1 MEVIIKKK
9 NGFCSVE
16 RYLGTDAKV
25 IIPAF
30 YEGTVVTEIS
40 GAAFALNPNIEIL
53 VIPGT
58 ITRIGEGAFHG
69 CKKLRYC
76 GLDFN
81 GNIPP
86 LQSVLPIKLK
96 EISPLCFAQ
105 TSLTG
110 IRYDGE
116 NLTIGDYAFAECHL
130 LENITLERCK
140 NLMLGNGVF
149 MDSGLRTADTPHLKL
164 TDYPE
169 SCFRNSP
176 LGGEMKPDSD
186 HQMGNSEATE
196 SEIES
201 EIRDLLNQIVG
212 GEPEEAFFSTIQLED
227 VLGIPMGQD
236 LFLLEAHKQQG
247 RIMEAPVF
255 RGVFQRISGAL
266 VFCGEAS
273 EDMPAVNLCLTG
285 DKSRGIPEKL
295 ANYLARKHQKVVL
308 TGCWE
313 KTVFHVRKILPAN
326 DSIPT
331 REVSQDFYQRLLRRE
346 VYAEGTSRFTTPQEM
361 EIFFDVYGDTL
372 PDWVKKA
379 YNRNKTLSSVQ
390 GASNSSKE
398 ERRHAARA
406 LEILTNI
413 DWVPRSLDIATAKK
427 VRQTLDAQFGGLD
440 QVKTRITEMVAQ
452 IRRSGTFPKWGI
464 LLYGPAG
471 IGKTTI
477 AKAVATAIGLPLIEL
492 DVPHLGKDSD
502 AISGSSR
509 IYENARPG
517 LLLNSMYDV
526 RSSSAVLLIN
536 EVDKTGDMKA
546 NCSDALL
553 SILDKTGLY
562 EAFLEETIPT
572 DNLLCIGTCND
583 LSCVSKPM
591 KDRFLILEIPGY
603 TASEKTEIWGK
614 FILPR
619 AVRRAGLPA
628 GSISLSEE
636 AVTALVKEYA
646 CEPGVRDLEQFAE
659 KLTGKFCLEAEEKAD
674 SFRKEYSVDMLRS
687 ILGRSRCIRHGIH
700 MLSGVVN
707 AAFYHEGVAHFFTVE
722 ASVRPG
728 TGHFEVLGPM
738 AQIQT
743 QYAKAAY
750 LSICSNTKVDM
761 KKLDVSIFI
770 PQVIPEGAKN
780 HVGLACYAALFT
792 KMLKVRL
799 PLNDIVFI
807 GGCDINGMLYFDEC
821 DLTPMLRAM
830 AEQGIET
837 LYAPT
842 GSSSVIMDTF
852 CNKVNIVEAPDAQ
865 TLLGLAVA
873 HS

>member
-1 MEVIIKKK
+1 MELIIKKQV
-9 NGFCSVE
+9 GFCSVE
-16 RYLGTDAKV
+16 KYLGTDAKV

-30 YEGTVVTEIS
+30 YEGSVVTEIS
-40 GAAFALNPNIEIL
+40 GAAFAQNPNIEVL

-58 ITRIGEGAFHG
+58 ISRIGKGAFHG
-69 CKKLRYC
+69 CQKLCYC

-81 GNIPP
+81 GKTPP
-86 LQSVLPIKLK
+86 QQSVLPIKLK
-96 EISPLCFAQ
+96 QIPPLCFAQ

-110 IRYDGE
+110 IRHDGE
-116 NLTIGDYAFAECHL
+116 SLTIGDYAFAECQKL
-130 LENITLERCK
+130 NTIILERCK
-140 NLMLGNGVF
+140 NLILGNGAF

-164 TDYPE
+164 SDYPE
-169 SCFRNSP
+169 SCFHNSP
-176 LGGEMKPDSD
+176 LGGDMKPGSD
-186 HQMGNSEATE
+186 HQIEISETTE
-196 SEIES
+196 SKIETEIKD
-201 EIRDLLNQIVG
+201 ILNQIIVA
-212 GEPEEAFFSTIQLED
+212 EPEEAYLSAIRLED
-227 VLGIPMGQD
+227 APGNPMGQD
-236 LFLLEAHKQQG
+236 LFLLEVYKQQG
-247 RIMEAPVF
+247 HIMEAPFF
-255 RGVFQRISGAL
+255 RGEFQRLSGES
-266 VFCGEAS
+266 VFCGES
-273 EDMPAVNLCLTG
+273 SDTFPAVNLCLAG
-285 DKSRGIPEKL
+285 RQSGSIPEKL
-295 ANYLARKHQKVVL
+295 AYYLSRKHQKVVL
-308 TGCWE
+308 SGYWVN
-313 KTVFHVRKILPAN
+313 KKFHVQKMIPVSN
-326 DSIPT
+326 GIPT
-331 REVSQDFYQRLLRRE
+331 RDISQDFFQKILRHE
-346 VYAEGTSRFTTPQEM
+346 VYAKGASGISTPQEM
-361 EIFFDVYGDTL
+361 EMIFEIYGDTL

-379 YNRNKTLSSVQ
+379 YLRNKALSSGQ
-390 GASNSSKE
+390 GASNSSRE
-398 ERRHAARA
+398 DRRHASRA
-406 LEILTNI
+406 LEILMNI
-413 DWVPRSLDIATAKK
+413 DWAPRKMCIATAKN

-440 QVKTRITEMVAQ
+440 EVKTRITEIVAQ

-477 AKAVATAIGLPLIEL
+477 AKAIASAIGLPLIEL
-492 DVPHLGKDSD
+492 DVPNLGKDAD

-536 EVDKTGDMKA
+536 EIDKTGDMKA

-583 LSCVSKPM
+583 LSCISKPM

-603 TASEKTEIWGK
+603 TASEKTEIWK
-614 FILPR
+614 KYILPS
-619 AVRRAGLPA
+619 AVSRAGLPA

-636 AVTALVKEYA
+636 AVIALVKEYA
-646 CEPGVRDLEQFAE
+646 CEPGIRDLEQFAE
-659 KLTGKFCLEAEEKAD
+659 KLTGNYCLEAEEKGD
-674 SFRKEYSVDMLRS
+674 SFRKEYSVDILRT
-687 ILGRSRCIRHGIH
+687 ILGRSRCIRHRIH
-700 MLSGVVN
+700 MFPGVVN
-707 AAFYHEGVAHFFTVE
+707 AAFYHEGVAHFFAVE

-728 TGHFEVLGPM
+728 TGQFEVLGPM
-738 AQIQT
+738 AQIQA
-743 QYAKAAY
+743 QYAKTAY
-750 LSICSNTKVDM
+750 LSICSSIKVDM
-761 KKLDVSIFI
+761 TKLDVSIFI

-792 KMLKVRL
+792 KMLKVQL

-842 GSSSVIMDTF
+842 GSSSVITGTI
-852 CNKVNIVEAPDAQ
+852 NRKVNIVEAPDAQ
-865 TLLGLAVA
+865 TLLGLAVV
-873 HS
+873 HN